1 MIFFLNLISSF
12 NTNNLLFAPVSL
24 FYTSLAEAGNLIVGA
39 DGVVQVIPD
48 SIEEREQLCSGFS
61 NTINS
66 NQDCTAIEFCSF
78 DEKTGLCGATPD
90 VQVGIIILIIVI
102 VLFVLLFLYWFVVIK
117 NGRGNS
123 GNTGWAA
130 QKSTQSKSA
139 PVAVAHI
146 PGPPPNK
153 PGASKKPLQS
163 GWKPRV
169 DPSSGDTY
177 YYNEST
183 GATTWERSLIEM

>member
-146 PGPPPNK
+146 PPNK